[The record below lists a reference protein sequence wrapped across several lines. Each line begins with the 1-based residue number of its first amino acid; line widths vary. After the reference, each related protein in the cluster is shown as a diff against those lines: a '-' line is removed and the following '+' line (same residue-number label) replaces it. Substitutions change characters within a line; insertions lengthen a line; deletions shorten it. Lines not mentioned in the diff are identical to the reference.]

1 MDKVYEENAYE
12 VLGVPVNAAY
22 ADIKKAYFALV
33 RKYPP
38 DRFPKKFMSIREAYE
53 ILSNEATRREY
64 DSIAL
69 ISSMAKEEFRLG
81 KMALERG
88 DIEEAIAYL
97 ENALLKAPHSRVIS
111 GFLGR
116 AYLENGNSGK
126 AIGIFKK
133 LTEEESDNPS
143 FLRYLASAYMER
155 GWHKKAVP
163 IFKKALTL
171 DEDNISLWLGLTD
184 AYAMGKNFEEARE
197 VLIGALERGKDTE
210 WDNLGIYLRLIE
222 LEIILED
229 HASMKIHLDELTRLA
244 VNDEINR
251 ENIGW
256 AMDRLSRHLVHIGL
270 TEEAQMMVE
279 RAIRLIPDNPE
290 IEKLRDELAR
300 FNRSKEQFEVLL
312 KDKTIKEEIV
322 RLIEV
327 ELVPSEVI
335 FNTKE
340 PFKLILEFTIIEEVH
355 SFISSINRLKEK
367 YPDLYELKEAFFDGV
382 LNPARRKKMM
392 YHYSKKMKRHHHV
405 IEALMRSSTMEED
418 EYNYEVDFDEAEE
431 DVWESQQPYVKKQPK
446 IGRNEPCPC
455 GSGKKYK
462 KCCGR

>member
-1 MDKVYEENAYE
+1 
-12 VLGVPVNAAY
+12 
-22 ADIKKAYFALV
+22 
-33 RKYPP
+33 
-38 DRFPKKFMSIREAYE
+38 
-53 ILSNEATRREY
+53 
-64 DSIAL
+64 
-69 ISSMAKEEFRLG
+69 
-81 KMALERG
+81 
-88 DIEEAIAYL
+88 
-97 ENALLKAPHSRVIS
+97 
-111 GFLGR
+111 
-116 AYLENGNSGK
+116 
-126 AIGIFKK
+126 
-133 LTEEESDNPS
+133 
-143 FLRYLASAYMER
+143 
-155 GWHKKAVP
+155 
-163 IFKKALTL
+163 LTL